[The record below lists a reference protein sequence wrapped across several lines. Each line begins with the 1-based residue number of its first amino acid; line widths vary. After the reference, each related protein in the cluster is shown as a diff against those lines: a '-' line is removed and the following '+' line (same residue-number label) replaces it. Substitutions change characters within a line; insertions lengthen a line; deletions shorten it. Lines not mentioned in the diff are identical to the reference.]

1 MLRWPMGLVFEVTG
15 MFEQSVLILL
25 SALFVLLTP
34 SHHVVGEPDSTRSD
48 SGRVSR
54 PSAQTSA

>member
-1 MLRWPMGLVFEVTG
+1 MGLVFEVTG

-54 PSAQTSA
+54 RSAQTSA